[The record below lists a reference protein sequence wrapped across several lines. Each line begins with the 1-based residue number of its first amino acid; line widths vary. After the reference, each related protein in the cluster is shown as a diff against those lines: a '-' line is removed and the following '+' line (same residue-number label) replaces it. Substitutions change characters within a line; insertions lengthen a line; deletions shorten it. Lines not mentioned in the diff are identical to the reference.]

1 MLIRSVEQILR
12 MTSTSAAI
20 TKTTTTTTTT
30 TIALFPVATK
40 IERKAKRRKMARR
53 IDCSHETMSTNSKNP
68 SKRKFVQD
76 THWQGKEES

>member
-1 MLIRSVEQILR
+1 MLIRSMEQILR

-20 TKTTTTTTTT
+20 TATTTTK

-68 SKRKFVQD
+68 SKRKFVHD